1 MLLRS
6 ESNDE
11 GHLPREDRFCNQGLS
26 FLRSLAPS
34 GKGFFLLCVNLD
46 LLVLDVQTKMVVD
59 THVLVGYPNE
69 SEEGDQV
76 SSPIVVEQFVAG
88 DDQEYR
94 CDVMAEAVFTCE

>member
-11 GHLPREDRFCNQGLS
+11 CHVPREDRFCNKGLS
-26 FLRSLAPS
+26 FLCSLALS
-34 GKGFFLLCVNLD
+34 REGLFLLGVNLD
-46 LLVLDVQTKMVVD
+46 LLVLDVQTKMVIN
-59 THVLVGYPNE
+59 THVLVGYPNQ

-76 SSPIVVEQFVAG
+76 SSPIIVEQFEAG

>member
-6 ESNDE
+6 GSNDE
-11 GHLPREDRFCNQGLS
+11 CHLPREDRFCHRGLS
-26 FLRSLAPS
+26 FLRSFALS
-34 GKGFFLLCVNLD
+34 RKSFFLLCVNLD
-46 LLVLDVQTKMVVD
+46 LLVLDVQTKMVID

-76 SSPIVVEQFVAG
+76 SSPIGVEQFEAG

>member
-11 GHLPREDRFCNQGLS
+11 CHVPREDRFCNKGLS
-26 FLRSLAPS
+26 LLRSLALS
-34 GKGFFLLCVNLD
+34 RKGFFLLCVYLD
-46 LLVLDVQTKMVVD
+46 LFVLDVQTKMVID
-59 THVLVGYPNE
+59 THVLVGYPNQ
-69 SEEGDQV
+69 SEQGDQV
-76 SSPIVVEQFVAG
+76 SSPIVVEEFEAG

>member
-1 MLLRS
+1 MSGAERAS
-6 ESNDE
+6 V
-11 GHLPREDRFCNQGLS
+11 LPQSLG
-26 FLRSLAPS
+26 FLRSFALS
-34 GKGFFLLCVNLD
+34 GKGFFLLCVDLD
-46 LLVLDVQTKMVVD
+46 LLVPDVQTKMVID

-76 SSPIVVEQFVAG
+76 SSPIVVEQFEAG

>member
-1 MLLRS
+1 MSGAERGS
-6 ESNDE
+6 V
-11 GHLPREDRFCNQGLS
+11 LPQSLG
-26 FLRSLAPS
+26 FLRSFALS
-34 GKGFFLLCVNLD
+34 RKGFFLLCVDLD
-46 LLVLDVQTKMVVD
+46 LLVLDVQTKMVID

-76 SSPIVVEQFVAG
+76 SSPIVVEQFEAG